1 MKVELQELQFGNMFS
16 YGEQNSIQLNSH
28 KIRQL
33 VAGVGSGKTSISL
46 ILQEL
51 LFSKNVKSIKKS
63 DILNRYQKK
72 KTWSGT
78 LDFRVGSNQY
88 RIEVSRTGASSKV
101 FLYENGVDIS
111 EHKVPDTYKK
121 ISEIIG
127 MNFDTFS
134 QLTYQSSTDLLD
146 FIKATDTNRK
156 KFLISLF
163 NLNRYVEIGE
173 QVKKQSSELEREH
186 ATKSGEIN
194 SVNRFLSETQIKDPL
209 SIKPVPELDD
219 SLKGELAIKERE
231 LQEFKTTCDKIEKNL
246 IFIRERDQIK
256 FDLSIERP
264 EIDKQIIDDAKLKSN
279 QLSITTNE
287 IKRLQS
293 SLKNLDMSDTCYACK
308 QPIDNSQSLSLKQG
322 LEKEIEELKTKEEQ
336 LKVEIKELNVQIKEY
351 NEKASLYKQNKS
363 SIDRFEQLSQLI
375 DNSIPTTYP
384 DYSTLENEIKL
395 LKQKIRVQQEEYNK
409 VISYNDNVRIHN
421 SKIDTLRE
429 QKRQFLVRQQ
439 LLNDEIIILN
449 SKINSLSV
457 LKKAFSPSGIVA
469 FKLESL
475 TKELE
480 NTINYYLA
488 ELSDGKFQLE
498 FRLEGEK
505 LNIIVINDNIES
517 PIETVS
523 GGEFSKIQTSILL
536 SIRNL
541 LTKLGGNSINILFLD
556 EIFAVL
562 GNSEKEKLI
571 EILMEEEWLNTFLVS
586 HEYEHPLV
594 PKVVIYKQD
603 NISYIE

>member
-1 MKVELQELQFGNMFS
+1 MKVELQELSFSNMFS
-16 YGEQNSIQLNSH
+16 YGDRNGITLNDL

-33 VAGVGSGKTSISL
+33 IAGVGSGKTSISL

-51 LFSKNVKSIKKS
+51 LFSKNVKGIKKS
-63 DILNRYQKK
+63 DILNRYSNK

-78 LDFRVGSNQY
+78 VSFKVGKNLYRV
-88 RIEVSRTGASSKV
+88 EVSRTGASSKV
-101 FLYENGVDIS
+101 FLYENDVDIS

-121 ISEIIG
+121 ISEIVG

-156 KFLISLF
+156 KFLINLF
-163 NLNRYVEIGE
+163 KLNRYVEIGE
-173 QVKKQSSELEREH
+173 EVKKLSSEVEREH
-186 ATKSGEIN
+186 ATKSGELI
-194 SVNRFLSETQIKDPL
+194 SVNRFLDETHIKEPL
-209 SIKPVPELDD
+209 SIKELPFVDE
-219 SLKGELAIKERE
+219 SLKAQLGVKQKE
-231 LQEFKTTCDKIEKNL
+231 LQEFKATCSKIDKNQL
-246 IFIRERDQIK
+246 FIQERDALV
-256 FDLSIERP
+256 FDVSMTKP
-264 EIDKQIIDDAKLKSN
+264 EIDKAIVDEAKSKSSR
-279 QLSITTNE
+279 LTVITSDIN
-287 IKRLQS
+287 RLQ
-293 SLKNLDMSDTCYACK
+293 KRIKELDMSDICYACK
-308 QPIDNSQSLSLKQG
+308 QPIDNSKSLEIKQDLEAQIYTLQQEESGLKKEIISLNSEIKQYNEALKQYK
-322 LEKEIEELKTKEEQ
+322 LNKEK
-336 LKVEIKELNVQIKEY
+336 
-351 NEKASLYKQNKS
+351 
-363 SIDRFEQLSQLI
+363 IDKFEQLSQVI

-384 DYSTLENEIKL
+384 DYSSLENDIKV
-395 LKQKIRVQQEEYNK
+395 LKQQIKSKQEEYDSTNT
-409 VISYNDNVRIHN
+409 YNTNVTMHN

-429 QKRQFLVRQQ
+429 QKRQFLVRQK
-439 LLNDEIIILN
+439 LLSDDIVNLN
-449 SKINSLSV
+449 SKLTSLTI

-469 FKLESL
+469 FKLEAL

-480 NTINYYLA
+480 DTINHYLS

-505 LNIIVINDNIES
+505 LNIIIINDNIES

-562 GNSEKEKLI
+562 GNAEKEKLI
-571 EILMEEEWLNTFLVS
+571 EILMEEEGLNTFLVS